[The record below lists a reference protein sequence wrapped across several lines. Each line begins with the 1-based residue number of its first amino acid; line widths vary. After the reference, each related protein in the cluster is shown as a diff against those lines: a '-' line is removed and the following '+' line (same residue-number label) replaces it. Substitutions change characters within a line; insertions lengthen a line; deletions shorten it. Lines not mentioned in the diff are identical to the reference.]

1 MNQGRDPAY
10 DAMLRKMLSGGKA
23 VYKSW
28 VDITYT
34 RESYI
39 SWIGFDAEDY
49 LPNNQGAF
57 LGIRGTADFLP
68 LYEPQWMKI
77 LPGKQKAY
85 HILGDADHIFNVLGP
100 EKSQGDTVVG
110 LTVDWFLDTLN

>member
-77 LPGKQKAY
+77 LPGKQKPTIYWVTRITYLMCSDQKKARG
-85 HILGDADHIFNVLGP
+85 IR
-100 EKSQGDTVVG
+100 
-110 LTVDWFLDTLN
+110 W